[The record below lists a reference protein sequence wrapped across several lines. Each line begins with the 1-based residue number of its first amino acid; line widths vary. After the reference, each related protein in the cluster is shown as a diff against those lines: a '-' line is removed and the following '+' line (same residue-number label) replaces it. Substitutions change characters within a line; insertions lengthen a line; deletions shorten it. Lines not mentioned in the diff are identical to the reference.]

1 MIQGPNYGSIPTS
14 VTKEDPLPRRE
25 GISKRGTGYLIA
37 CLVLVISV
45 FALAV
50 STRSDE
56 YKMYRRFSN
65 HQSKLLILSTLPQSF
80 QKASLHAGGI
90 EVNDRKETLNVEE
103 NSSDSM
109 SYEEIDEE
117 AEKWLQDHPD
127 ENKGIVTH
135 MITGMAIGFVGFTCL
150 LYSEISSVLTV
161 RDIDFNIW
169 SREPKPADLMERE
182 ALWAHG
188 FAAKLRPWL
197 SIGGVVAMYVG
208 YLVANIP
215 MCWILVD
222 FGLPSSPDEE
232 DCITSVVFVALLFII
247 GTACFVVG
255 LCWSCTRPW
264 AALLLISVSVGAHV
278 AILIDDPYFALLWA
292 LVSAIF
298 SFYYFQYIPESK
310 EGYRHPKNADFTM
323 SWSSDQGAQG
333 TSKHPQSVSYA

>member
-14 VTKEDPLPRRE
+14 RKREENLPRRE

-37 CLVLVISV
+37 CLVLVTSI

-50 STRSDE
+50 STRADE

-65 HQSKLLILSTLPQSF
+65 HQSKLLILSSLPKSF
-80 QKASLHAGGI
+80 QKATLHAGGI
-90 EVNDRKETLNVEE
+90 EVNQDKEALNVEE
-103 NSSDSM
+103 NSSTSM
-109 SYEEIDEE
+109 SYDEIDEE
-117 AEKWLQDHPD
+117 AEKWVQHHPE
-127 ENKGIVTH
+127 ENKGIVAH

-150 LYSEISSVLTV
+150 LYSEIFAVLTV
-161 RDIDFNIW
+161 RDMDLNIW

-222 FGLPSSPDEE
+222 FGLPSTPDEE
-232 DCITSVVFVALLFII
+232 DCITSVVFMAFLFII
-247 GTACFVVG
+247 GTACFIVG

-264 AALLLISVSVGAHV
+264 AALLLISISVGAHV
-278 AILIDDPYFALLWA
+278 AMLIDDPYFALLWA
-292 LVSAIF
+292 LISAVLA
-298 SFYYFQYIPESK
+298 FYYFQFIPESR
-310 EGYRHPKNADFTM
+310 EDYRHPKNVDFTM
-323 SWSSDQGAQG
+323 SWSSDQAEG
-333 TSKHPQSVSYA
+333 TSKHPQSVAYA